1 MSFVSFAHHNIQG
14 VRRKAD
20 PAHILIAW
28 RLITV
33 LSFVLKQTVCCNKNC
48 TQIHKL
54 KFVHISEAYE
64 HEHSNKI
71 QKLFRKYW
79 QEHRV
84 IFVISLRDIKCVVGY
99 RNIIRLIM

>member
-14 VRRKAD
+14 VRRKAE

-33 LSFVLKQTVCCNKNC
+33 LSFVLKQTVCCSKNS

-54 KFVHISEAYE
+54 KFVHTSMNI
-64 HEHSNKI
+64 
-71 QKLFRKYW
+71 L
-79 QEHRV
+79 
-84 IFVISLRDIKCVVGY
+84 IKSKNFSV
-99 RNIIRLIM
+99 NIGKNTE